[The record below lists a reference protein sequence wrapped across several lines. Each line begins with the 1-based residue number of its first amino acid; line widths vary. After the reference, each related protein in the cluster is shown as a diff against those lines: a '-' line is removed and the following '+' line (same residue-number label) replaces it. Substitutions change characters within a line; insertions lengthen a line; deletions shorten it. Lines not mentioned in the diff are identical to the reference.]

1 MQAAICQAG
10 ALDKLPPLLQGGL
23 ASSGL
28 IIEVLTHPLLT
39 NSEAEKSSKQGSVC
53 VLTVRHTIDLAMARH
68 PKRNGCKH
76 RFCRV
81 LRDAWHHLQ

>member
-28 IIEVLTHPLLT
+28 IIEVLTHPPQ
-39 NSEAEKSSKQGSVC
+39 KS
-53 VLTVRHTIDLAMARH
+53 
-68 PKRNGCKH
+68 
-76 RFCRV
+76 
-81 LRDAWHHLQ
+81 